1 MGMGIAFRPLMER
14 TERCSV
20 KELVEAEGGRI
31 VSDEGPNGKDL
42 ERLIASIDL
51 DLSKEPELLRFLR
64 QLAGENN
71 ERENQKDSRPLWT

>member
-1 MGMGIAFRPLMER
+1 MGMGIAFRPLMQKSESK
-14 TERCSV
+14 SV

-31 VSDEGPNGKDL
+31 VSDEGPLEKDL

-64 QLAGENN
+64 QLIGGNN
-71 ERENQKDSRPLWT
+71 EEET

>member
-14 TERCSV
+14 AERKSV

-31 VSDEGPNGKDL
+31 VSDEGPQGKDL

-64 QLAGENN
+64 QLVGENN
-71 ERENQKDSRPLWT
+71 ERENQKDSRSLWA

>member
-14 TERCSV
+14 TERKSV

-31 VSDEGPNGKDL
+31 VSDEGPYEKDL

-64 QLAGENN
+64 QLVGEKN
-71 ERENQKDSRPLWT
+71 EKEN

>member
-14 TERCSV
+14 TERKSV

-31 VSDEGPNGKDL
+31 VSDEGPLEKDL
-42 ERLIASIDL
+42 ERLMASIDL

-64 QLAGENN
+64 QLGGEN
-71 ERENQKDSRPLWT
+71 EPKV